1 MDFYRRS
8 YHTLFNAIT
17 DALRAMEDQN
27 FGLARDKL
35 IRSQQICE
43 ERYMEEGSEDDS
55 SDPSLFSLY
64 FFRPTTSSA
73 IWMALVA
80 APLRT

>member
-27 FGLARDKL
+27 FGLAREQL
-35 IRSQQICE
+35 IRSRRFAKNAIWKKGQRTIPLTLC
-43 ERYMEEGSEDDS
+43 
-55 SDPSLFSLY
+55 FS
-64 FFRPTTSSA
+64 FFTSSNPQP
-73 IWMALVA
+73 ALRSA
-80 APLRT
+80 RCW

>member
-27 FGLARDKL
+27 FGLAREQL
-35 IRSQQICE
+35 IRSQL
-43 ERYMEEGSEDDS
+43 
-55 SDPSLFSLY
+55 LFLY
-64 FFRPTTSSA
+64 QTPNMTQTK
-73 IWMALVA
+73 M
-80 APLRT
+80 